1 MSLIPSYSLCP
12 ITGNTPI
19 TGGATIPVSST
30 DVAGIPDLALVI
42 PDFEGFATIRIFSNS
57 SQTEIACFKS
67 VMRNGASFSHPAAIG
82 SVLGVFTFIALLA
95 SFATAIYGVSVPHI
109 RTHYAH
115 SLSILVVFEV
125 FQSIFFSGALS
136 LNWPSVCAAFW
147 SNFAWSAGQ
156 IYSPSIINAVNSFVG
171 IAGNSSQVGG
181 AGSTLLNTNGG
192 LQQQIYGRSLEKLLD
207 RSSTPLFSQGRD
219 IASEIYSRAVEENNA
234 TESTEKMYEWAGRV
248 VSPGL
253 PLPGNWSGFAG
264 GLVDV
269 EIPVA
274 SSFLI
279 GFLWFLILVAILVG
293 ATILFKYGLEL
304 LSKMKWIK
312 SDRLVFFRTHW
323 IGFLGLIVLRT
334 MLIGFFMMMTLTLFQ
349 FANGGKAGPL
359 AVAVIV
365 FLVFFGGAFGV
376 SYYACF
382 YRSRYGTY
390 SSQSDRV
397 YFQRTKV
404 LKFIPFYKTTRESSI
419 TGDEEKPQSSGSIPL
434 PRVQFVASDA
444 EKSSVHGD
452 ADYIKRFGWLSARYR
467 RTRWWFFAFWVIYQF
482 VRACFIGGARAS
494 PAAQVIGLFIWE
506 AIAFIVIICINPF
519 EGARNTALAVYML
532 GFSKVATAG
541 LSIAFLP
548 HFNVARIPTT
558 IIGIIIIII
567 QGVLVIGLLILIV
580 LSAVSSYISLT
591 RNREEIRPQSLA
603 NIRKKYFS
611 TIEKKA
617 TDLPPTPPALPEE
630 PKEPYFALKTVRR
643 APKIEDEEADDIDD
657 FPDMQNIPQPGPQA
671 QHSLAGRNSRSNSM
685 ASHYSTVP
693 YGARV
698 HRASWSSRDFQSW
711 QDNEGRVDS
720 LSGPPSRGNS
730 GMYGVPVTN
739 SPSSA
744 GPMVK
749 SRMSQAS
756 LRLPLATK
764 EHPAETP
771 IPNGPSAN

>member
-1 MSLIPSYSLCP
+1 M
-12 ITGNTPI
+12 
-19 TGGATIPVSST
+19 
-30 DVAGIPDLALVI
+30 
-42 PDFEGFATIRIFSNS
+42 
-57 SQTEIACFKS
+57 
-67 VMRNGASFSHPAAIG
+67 
-82 SVLGVFTFIALLA
+82 
-95 SFATAIYGVSVPHI
+95 
-109 RTHYAH
+109 
-115 SLSILVVFEV
+115 
-125 FQSIFFSGALS
+125 
-136 LNWPSVCAAFW
+136 
-147 SNFAWSAGQ
+147 
-156 IYSPSIINAVNSFVG
+156 
-171 IAGNSSQVGG
+171 
-181 AGSTLLNTNGG
+181 
-192 LQQQIYGRSLEKLLD
+192 
-207 RSSTPLFSQGRD
+207 
-219 IASEIYSRAVEENNA
+219 
-234 TESTEKMYEWAGRV
+234 
-248 VSPGL
+248 
-253 PLPGNWSGFAG
+253 
-264 GLVDV
+264 
-269 EIPVA
+269 
-274 SSFLI
+274 
-279 GFLWFLILVAILVG
+279 
-293 ATILFKYGLEL
+293 
-304 LSKMKWIK
+304 
-312 SDRLVFFRTHW
+312 
-323 IGFLGLIVLRT
+323 
-334 MLIGFFMMMTLTLFQ
+334 
-349 FANGGKAGPL
+349 
-359 AVAVIV
+359 
-365 FLVFFGGAFGV
+365 
-376 SYYACF
+376 
-382 YRSRYGTY
+382 
-390 SSQSDRV
+390 
-397 YFQRTKV
+397 
-404 LKFIPFYKTTRESSI
+404 
-419 TGDEEKPQSSGSIPL
+419 
-434 PRVQFVASDA
+434 
-444 EKSSVHGD
+444 
-452 ADYIKRFGWLSARYR
+452 
-467 RTRWWFFAFWVIYQF
+467 
-482 VRACFIGGARAS
+482 
-494 PAAQVIGLFIWE
+494 IGLFIWE
-506 AIAFIVIICINPF
+506 TIAFIVIICINPF

-771 IPNGPSAN
+771 IPNGPSAY